1 MSYIEDLFSLKD
13 KTAVVIGGGG
23 VLAGC
28 MAEGLA
34 KAGAN
39 IVILDTD
46 PVLGTITN
54 TDGYFRLENV
64 PIGRYNIK
72 ISYIGYDPY
81 IVPEV
86 LVETDS
92 DQ

>member
-1 MSYIEDLFSLKD
+1 MSYLDELYALQG

-39 IVILDTD
+39 IVILD
-46 PVLGTITN
+46 VN
-54 TDGYFRLENV
+54 LENAKK
-64 PIGRYNIK
+64 K
-72 ISYIGYDPY
+72 ITAVI
-81 IVPEV
+81 
-86 LVETDS
+86 
-92 DQ
+92 